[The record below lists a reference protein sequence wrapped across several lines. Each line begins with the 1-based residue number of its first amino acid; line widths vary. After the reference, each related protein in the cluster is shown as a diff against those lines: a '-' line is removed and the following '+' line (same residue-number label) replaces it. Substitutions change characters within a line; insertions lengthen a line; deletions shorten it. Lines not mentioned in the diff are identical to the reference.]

1 MDYVNI
7 GRWFTILNRRSQ
19 LFVTQCC
26 KDMNIT
32 YSEYVLLIRI
42 YDAEG
47 LSQEELASVLF
58 LDKAVVTRSLT
69 LLEQKGL
76 VRREQDTHDR
86 RVKRIFLTEYA
97 KTQKEFCQGIIK
109 SWVKY
114 LASGMDPDEVG
125 TMIQGFHDAANRA
138 CNADI
143 PALVEKTKGGMKVD
157 AEKDE

>member
-26 KDMNIT
+26 KDLNIT

-76 VRREQDTHDR
+76 IRREVDARDR
-86 RVKRIFLTEYA
+86 RIRRVYLTEYA
-97 KTQKEFCQGIIK
+97 RTQEAFFQGIIRA
-109 SWVKY
+109 WVQY
-114 LASGMDPDEVG
+114 LAAGINAEEVG
-125 TMIQGFHDAANRA
+125 ATIQGFHDAAMRA
-138 CNADI
+138 CEVDLTE
-143 PALVEKTKGGMKVD
+143 LVTKTKKELGQD
-157 AEKDE
+157 ADKA

>member
-26 KDMNIT
+26 KDLNIT

-97 KTQKEFCQGIIK
+97 KTQKEFFQGIIK
-109 SWVKY
+109 AWVKY
-114 LASGMDPDEVG
+114 LAAGMDAAEVG
-125 TMIQGFHDAANRA
+125 TTIQGFHDAANRA

-143 PALVEKTKGGMKVD
+143 PALVEAMK
-157 AEKDE
+157 AQKEEEAPHE

>member
-76 VRREQDTHDR
+76 VRREQDMHDR

-97 KTQKEFCQGIIK
+97 KTQKEFFQGIIK

>member
-1 MDYVNI
+1 MCIRDREYI
-7 GRWFTILNRRSQ
+7 RLFNR
-19 LFVTQCC
+19 
-26 KDMNIT
+26 
-32 YSEYVLLIRI
+32 

-97 KTQKEFCQGIIK
+97 KTQKEFFQGIIK